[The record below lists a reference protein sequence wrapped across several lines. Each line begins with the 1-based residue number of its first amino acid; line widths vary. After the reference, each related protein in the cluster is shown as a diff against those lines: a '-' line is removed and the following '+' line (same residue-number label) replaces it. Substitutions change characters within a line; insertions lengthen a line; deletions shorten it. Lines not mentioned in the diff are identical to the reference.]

1 MVTAVRRTRPTIV
14 CSAALAALLLGGCTG
29 LDHAARPT
37 AAATR
42 TPTSS
47 ERFASTPEPI
57 TGAGVDA
64 TSGSGKP
71 GLTVLTTAARY
82 QLPVKATEQVS
93 DGAIIVT
100 NPLDQPIVLESVEP
114 LFLPGDRTDKTDV
127 TATHII
133 ELNPNDPYDT
143 GLGIQRVAPPAL
155 LPGERLLDV
164 AGLTLPAAT
173 TPARRYVLS
182 VTFRVH
188 DGMAVV
194 VGLLVKF
201 RVGDHEYAQAI
212 SHGIALCEG
221 RPAGAADCPPPPHL

>member
-1 MVTAVRRTRPTIV
+1 MVTAVRRTWLP

-29 LDHAARPT
+29 PDHAARPT
-37 AAATR
+37 AAATS

-47 ERFASTPEPI
+47 ERFA
-57 TGAGVDA
+57 TGADPTSTSDTDA
-64 TSGSGKP
+64 PGKKP

-127 TATHII
+127 TATHVI

-194 VGLLVKF
+194 VGLLVRF
-201 RVGDHEYAQAI
+201 RVGYHQYAQAI
-212 SHGIALCEG
+212 SHGILLCEG
-221 RPAGAADCPPPPHL
+221 RPAGATDCPPPPHL